1 MTTSDP
7 HTSPLIRSEVFLLA
21 GIATGVALC
30 GFALRSYGLAFTAL
44 AIAAGIAVFIGWKWR
59 GRSQTPGLG
68 RQSAATADSDSHP
81 ADDGPVVPR
90 SVQDFT
96 AITHDVAAIAR
107 GESVDSRIDT
117 AGRAARHAVATVQE
131 YVGKQ
136 QGQSVFFSI
145 ERTKYG
151 ANLKSVVHAGGSDD
165 APGIIPRHTP
175 LGGFLWDAMAA
186 RETVYFADLTEG
198 QPQGWQPWSAQRDE
212 DVPPARSLLI
222 APVCGPGHGIGI
234 MWVESPSVDA
244 FNRQDQMTL
253 EVMRNLVESTFGL
266 VETPETRTSKPG
278 VAPKPE
284 QIDLTPT
291 TSPTP
296 IVTAAVE
303 SATLRHS

>member
-1 MTTSDP
+1 MTTSDL
-7 HTSPLIRSEVFLLA
+7 HTKPPVRSEVLMATGL
-21 GIATGVALC
+21 ATGVALC
-30 GFALRSYGLAFTAL
+30 AFALRSYSVAVAALVIAAAL
-44 AIAAGIAVFIGWKWR
+44 AGFIAWKWR
-59 GRSQTPGLG
+59 ASLSNP
-68 RQSAATADSDSHP
+68 TAIAPENSETGSEQAEP
-81 ADDGPVVPR
+81 ETVVPR
-90 SVQDFT
+90 AVEDFT
-96 AITHDVAAIAR
+96 AITQDVAAIAR
-107 GESVDSRIDT
+107 GEDVDERIDT
-117 AGRAARHAVATVQE
+117 AGRAARHAVATVHE
-131 YVGKQ
+131 YVGRQ

-165 APGIIPRHTP
+165 SPGIIPRHTP

-186 RETVYFADLTEG
+186 RETVYFADLTEE

-212 DVPPARSLLI
+212 DLPQARSLLI

-234 MWVESPSVDA
+234 MWVESPDVDA
-244 FNRQDQMTL
+244 FDRQDQMTL

-266 VETPETRTSKPG
+266 VETPATKTSKPG
-278 VAPKPE
+278 VAPQPS

-303 SATLRHS
+303 SAIVHNR